1 MLYDKFGG
9 NESALEKALQCGDVV
24 VTSYQGKDYYSYN
37 TLKSGRM
44 KSLGDESELND
55 GQHSLDES
63 SHQVISDWFKS
74 LNVGSLQQQVEDS
87 AEAAGDTVLVL
98 TKPKTQEVDWNHVEK
113 VLQSAKGAQE
123 KLIRDG
129 MKLKE
134 QVLAAKDQDL
144 LDTFKGSLKDLQDN
158 DKDLD
163 HCLLWKVCWFGV
175 GVTVRGIYFENTWRF
190 ALSGLHFV
198 GGTLKVTL

>member
-1 MLYDKFGG
+1 
-9 NESALEKALQCGDVV
+9 
-24 VTSYQGKDYYSYN
+24 
-37 TLKSGRM
+37 M

-113 VLQSAKGAQE
+113 VLQSAKAAQE

-175 GVTVRGIYFENTWRF
+175 RVTVRGIYFENTWRF

>member
-1 MLYDKFGG
+1 
-9 NESALEKALQCGDVV
+9 
-24 VTSYQGKDYYSYN
+24 
-37 TLKSGRM
+37 
-44 KSLGDESELND
+44 
-55 GQHSLDES
+55 
-63 SHQVISDWFKS
+63 
-74 LNVGSLQQQVEDS
+74 
-87 AEAAGDTVLVL
+87 
-98 TKPKTQEVDWNHVEK
+98 
-113 VLQSAKGAQE
+113 
-123 KLIRDG
+123 

-175 GVTVRGIYFENTWRF
+175 GVTVRGIYFGNTWRF